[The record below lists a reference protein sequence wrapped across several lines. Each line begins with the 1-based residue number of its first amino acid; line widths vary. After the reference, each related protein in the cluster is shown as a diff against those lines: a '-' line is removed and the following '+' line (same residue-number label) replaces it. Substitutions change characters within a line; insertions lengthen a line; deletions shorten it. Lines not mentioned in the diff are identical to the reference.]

1 MNIAL
6 KAENKNLLISRY
18 QTAGEIAAT
27 ILKAIEMS
35 KQASDYIAPKF
46 YNEDRIKT
54 AKLIF
59 YFCKNAIPYKKESSQ
74 KQTAKTV
81 ARILQDAQSKGGDCK
96 HYATISAAIC
106 KSLNIPVKLRLISQ
120 NYYDTSPTH
129 IYCVAKINNKDIIID
144 AVLKNFNEEAR
155 YNYKY
160 DIKL

>member
-1 MNIAL
+1 MNVAL

-74 KQTAKTV
+74 RQTAKTV
-81 ARILQDAQSKGGDCK
+81 SRILQDAQLKGGDCK

-106 KSLNIPVKLRLISQ
+106 KSS
-120 NYYDTSPTH
+120 T
-129 IYCVAKINNKDIIID
+129 
-144 AVLKNFNEEAR
+144 
-155 YNYKY
+155 KY
-160 DIKL
+160 FIKLSCISFVSVTIPAFFLASTYFS